1 MHSNIQLLFKSKFI
15 SISNTLGN
23 SMKAHFKRSMKE
35 YEAKYLREKNKET
48 QKNAKIASEHLDA
61 NKNMP
66 KLHHYQEDTRMNV
79 ASTVVSSSV
88 TNCMKDA
95 KTLTKRSLHKRTL
108 TMHSSEDMNSAKTY
122 FPSNSSKDQVL
133 KQEEDDV
140 DMEDNN
146 NDLVIDE
153 GDSVADE
160 KETQRPLNMIESEQ
174 NNSKGSADKDTD
186 YDDDVNDAA
195 MERDIVVD
203 DDLDGEEEHFVS
215 SKRRRIPS
223 DSGSTFSTSQ
233 FMKAHKRDDSQ
244 LDIIMNRRPEYFAFD
259 EECSE
264 NEEENIN
271 TTADRI
277 EDGEECDNSIEEEL
291 NIKCNWCQRPGPC
304 SIKMQVSEDTNEERK
319 DKNGDR
325 ILSDSQSCQNFG
337 QKKAFC
343 NERCFSLYRRAAFK
357 KNRRCEWCRRPSKQ
371 PLSVKDDKHRYF
383 CR

>member
-1 MHSNIQLLFKSKFI
+1 
-15 SISNTLGN
+15 
-23 SMKAHFKRSMKE
+23 MKAHFKRSMKE
-35 YEAKYLREKNKET
+35 YEAKYLRENNKET
-48 QKNAKIASEHLDA
+48 KKNAKIASEHLDA
-61 NKNMP
+61 NKNTP
-66 KLHHYQEDTRMNV
+66 KLHHYQEDTLMNV
-79 ASTVVSSSV
+79 ASTVASSSV

-108 TMHSSEDMNSAKTY
+108 SMHSPEDLNSAKTY
-122 FPSNSSKDQVL
+122 FSSNSSKDQLL
-133 KQEEDDV
+133 KQEEDV

-153 GDSVADE
+153 GDSVVDE
-160 KETQRPLNMIESEQ
+160 KETQRHLNMIESEK
-174 NNSKGSADKDTD
+174 NDSKCSADKDTD

-203 DDLDGEEEHFVS
+203 DDLDGEEEHFFLA
-215 SKRRRIPS
+215 KRRRIPS
-223 DSGSTFSTSQ
+223 DSGSTVSTSQ
-233 FMKAHKRDDSQ
+233 YMKAHRRDDCQ
-244 LDIIMNRRPEYFAFD
+244 KDVITNNRPDYFPFD

-277 EDGEECDNSIEEEL
+277 EDGEECDNSIEEER
-291 NIKCNWCQRPGPC
+291 NTKCNWCQRPGPC
-304 SIKMQVSEDTNEERK
+304 SIKMQVSEDANEERK

-325 ILSDSQSCQNFG
+325 KLSDSQSCQNFG

-371 PLSVKDDKHRYF
+371 PLSVKDNKHRYF

>member
-1 MHSNIQLLFKSKFI
+1 
-15 SISNTLGN
+15 
-23 SMKAHFKRSMKE
+23 MKAHFKRSMKE

-66 KLHHYQEDTRMNV
+66 KLHHYPEDTLMNV
-79 ASTVVSSSV
+79 ASTVASSSV

-95 KTLTKRSLHKRTL
+95 KKLTKRSLHKRTL
-108 TMHSSEDMNSAKTY
+108 SMHSPEDMNSAKTY
-122 FPSNSSKDQVL
+122 CSSNSSKDQLL
-133 KQEEDDV
+133 KQEEDV

-153 GDSVADE
+153 GESIVDE
-160 KETQRPLNMIESEQ
+160 KETQRHLNMIESEQ
-174 NNSKGSADKDTD
+174 NDTKHSADKDTD
-186 YDDDVNDAA
+186 YDDDVNDEA

-203 DDLDGEEEHFVS
+203 DDLEGEEEQFVS

-223 DSGSTFSTSQ
+223 DCGSAVSTSQ
-233 FMKAHKRDDSQ
+233 FMKAHRRDNCQ
-244 LDIIMNRRPEYFAFD
+244 KDISMNKLIFHNLTPEQKSEYYPFD
-259 EECSE
+259 EEYSE

-291 NIKCNWCQRPGPC
+291 NVKCNWCQRPGPC
-304 SIKMQVSEDTNEERK
+304 SIKMQVSEDANEERT

-325 ILSDSQSCQNFG
+325 KLSDSQSCQNFG